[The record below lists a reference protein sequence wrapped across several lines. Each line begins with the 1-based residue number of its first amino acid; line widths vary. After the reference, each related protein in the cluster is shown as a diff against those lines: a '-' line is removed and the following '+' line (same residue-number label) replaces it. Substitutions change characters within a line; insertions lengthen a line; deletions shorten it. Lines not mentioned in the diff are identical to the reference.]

1 MDEPNI
7 SISSGLLE
15 NIELAVNI
23 IGIETELKKE
33 LNHFKDEKCVP
44 FRVVKRLHEFLSASG
59 TNIYLHELI
68 QGCDVCLPTVEL
80 ASRDPELE
88 ARCKRLRA
96 QQENREYKKMVREVD
111 KKDRDYFAPGK
122 DLKEMNRQMVSVFNF
137 IVTVGGAFAF
147 GYKGVEYSFHGDTFA
162 FQLIVGLSL
171 ATVVFFADLYFLLKE
186 NS

>member
-1 MDEPNI
+1 M
-7 SISSGLLE
+7 
-15 NIELAVNI
+15 
-23 IGIETELKKE
+23 
-33 LNHFKDEKCVP
+33 
-44 FRVVKRLHEFLSASG
+44 KRLHEFLSASG